1 MGKSDDYI
9 IITGSRN
16 LDEGSSNS
24 DAVVHEEG
32 EDASLRALEGQGI
45 SIIGAEHNEPHE
57 TSNEP
62 EHLDQFSREL
72 MDEGGIEIVS
82 GDESEE
88 EESFL

>member
-45 SIIGAEHNEPHE
+45 SILGEETRQSTNTETEPR
-57 TSNEP
+57 
-62 EHLDQFSREL
+62 DQFSREL
-72 MDEGGIEIVS
+72 MDEGGIEIVT

>member
-1 MGKSDDYI
+1 MSKSDDYI

-16 LDEGSSNS
+16 LDEGSSDS
-24 DAVVHEEG
+24 DAVVHEEKD
-32 EDASLRALEGQGI
+32 DASLRALEGQGI
-45 SIIGAEHNEPHE
+45 SIIGNEHNEPHE

-62 EHLDQFSREL
+62 EPLDQFSREL

-82 GDESEE
+82 ADEE

>member
-1 MGKSDDYI
+1 MSKSDDYI

-24 DAVVHEEG
+24 DATVHEER

-45 SIIGAEHNEPHE
+45 SILDKEARQATNTDDKPR
-57 TSNEP
+57 
-62 EHLDQFSREL
+62 DQFSREL

-82 GDESEE
+82 ANEE